1 MDRSSPDGWTG
12 LAYTVLQLPSSED
25 TGFRQ
30 FLGTLLPSFVPLHQ
44 GCCLKSKGGPCTWM
58 DIGHSESCTQ
68 GNFKSFLKAAV
79 KSPVKLHFLVPYQA
93 VHQTATA
100 LRLVLCLQRCSKPW
114 PGCRQSLHSL
124 YLFWLPT
131 SSFQLHFPNSMELL
145 SSPSWTHTYPL
156 CTCAISIHSYR
167 KEYMSTGGCM
177 S

>member
-44 GCCLKSKGGPCTWM
+44 GCSLKSKGGPCTWM

-79 KSPVKLHFLVPYQA
+79 KSPVKLHFLVPYRRFIRLLLPYA
-93 VHQTATA
+93 WSFAFSSA
-100 LRLVLCLQRCSKPW
+100 LSLGQDADRASTLC
-114 PGCRQSLHSL
+114 
-124 YLFWLPT
+124 T
-131 SSFQLHFPNSMELL
+131 SSGFLLPPSSFIFPTPWSCFPRPPGPTLTL
-145 SSPSWTHTYPL
+145 SVPVP
-156 CTCAISIHSYR
+156 YR
-167 KEYMSTGGCM
+167 YTRTEKNICPQEDV
-177 S
+177 